1 MAYIH
6 VHAHIL
12 YTVHTALHVCVCY
25 HQEPG
30 DGPGDGGD
38 RPTTADFEN
47 CKQLDDS
54 LHLAWTV
61 DRSSES
67 VEFMLCGCTSS
78 DIAQ

>member
-1 MAYIH
+1 M
-6 VHAHIL
+6 VEL
-12 YTVHTALHVCVCY
+12 YNSVLCTLHYTCVY
-25 HQEPG
+25 ATMHQEPG

-47 CKQLDDS
+47 CKQLDTS